1 MVWQDVFPNVGP
13 KLDAE
18 HERELRLVEQARA
31 GADWALAALI
41 ARYQPPVT
49 RYLTRLTGSPV
60 KARILAEHVFI
71 RMERRLH
78 GSQGGRQLRLWLL
91 RACTEAGLEMLRGPR
106 EAKNLRLVE
115 SGGPAGLLTSG
126 SSPAVNF
133 LRAGLGK
140 LATMTGS
147 TSRQVRKLIWSN
159 APVGEAWSPRAHG
172 HFAHIPGDQPAN
184 VTSDGEPESEEDGF
198 DTLDPREALRHRMVR
213 AVLAELP
220 YGDAQCLALHLVAG
234 LNQAE
239 VALALGITASA
250 TRRRIVHGLTLFA
263 QRYDAAAAS
272 LGLPL
277 EFFETPTEASAEDGS
292 RFDSADRPM
301 PMVVTIADDVEADR
315 LTTNEHIAVQ
325 PFGHDEGALI
335 WNGRIHNEMKT
346 EVNDATANETNE
358 VAPLIVEASLAH
370 VGEPVEIPEPVAAL
384 PPPPDIP
391 LTVTDMRIRTE
402 AHVANVS
409 IVLSSPLT
417 LEDITLP
424 AGMREGET
432 QWPEEDAVRP
442 GQIVSDA
449 EDGTNFLDLNA
460 GNTNEGTANVTDEVR
475 VVPILTEWAAL
486 DALPED
492 AISARHRAEYSNDR
506 PDSRDN
512 EPTSTRGAPD
522 EMDGDE
528 IGRRGVR
535 VVPVLTTAPSPR
547 GVALENADETR
558 VVPVL
563 TSSFSGDGMTP
574 THMLHRREQS
584 TVGSDTAAGIDAAD
598 GVDPPEHP
606 PVALAGRGGIVGETD
621 SETL

>member
-49 RYLTRLTGSPV
+49 RYLTRLTGSPT

-106 EAKNLRLVE
+106 EAKSPRLVE
-115 SGGPAGLLTSG
+115 SRRPVGLLPSG
-126 SSPAVNF
+126 NSPAVNF

-140 LATMTGS
+140 LATVTGS
-147 TSRQVRKLIWSN
+147 TSRQVRKLIWADVAES
-159 APVGEAWSPRAHG
+159 ETQPRHAHRG
-172 HFAHIPGDQPAN
+172 TDHTRVDQVETNIA
-184 VTSDGEPESEEDGF
+184 DGEGQPEVDEGDAP
-198 DTLDPREALRHRMVR
+198 DPREALRHRMVR

-263 QRYDAAAAS
+263 QRYTAAAAS

-277 EFFETPTEASAEDGS
+277 DFFETQVEVPAGDGPRIDGAERNMSMVEAL
-292 RFDSADRPM
+292 
-301 PMVVTIADDVEADR
+301 ADDLEVDT
-315 LTTNEHIAVQ
+315 LTTNEHIAMH
-325 PFGHDEGALI
+325 PFGKDDGALI
-335 WNGRIHNEMKT
+335 WNGRIHDDMAP
-346 EVNDATANETNE
+346 EVNDAATKPPVEAES
-358 VAPLIVEASLAH
+358 LIVETSLAH
-370 VGEPVEIPEPVAAL
+370 VGEPLEVPEPVAAL

-391 LTVTDMRIRTE
+391 LAVRDVWVE
-402 AHVANVS
+402 AEAYAS
-409 IVLSSPLT
+409 ADADIVHSFPLT
-417 LEDITLP
+417 LEEIALP
-424 AGMREGET
+424 ASVYDGESQLPVDGAPRLAQVVNDET
-432 QWPEEDAVRP
+432 TSPDSGAGAKKAVDA
-442 GQIVSDA
+442 
-449 EDGTNFLDLNA
+449 NA
-460 GNTNEGTANVTDEVR
+460 SIEAR
-475 VVPILTEWAAL
+475 AVPVLTESTAL
-486 DALPED
+486 DVPHDEAT
-492 AISARHRAEYSNDR
+492 SAEYSEDR
-506 PDSRDN
+506 LDSRES
-512 EPTSTRGAPD
+512 EPASISSGHVDMGRGA
-522 EMDGDE
+522 
-528 IGRRGVR
+528 R
-535 VVPVLTTAPSPR
+535 VVPVLTKAPPASDL
-547 GVALENADETR
+547 ALENLGEAR

-563 TSSFSGDGMTP
+563 TASLSGDRVTLA
-574 THMLHRREQS
+574 HMLHRGEE
-584 TVGSDTAAGIDAAD
+584 TNIGSDAGAGIDAAD
-598 GVDPPEHP
+598 AEHP
-606 PVALAGRGGIVGETD
+606 TEQPQVALAGRSGTSGEIA